1 MLDDDD
7 NIYVAPNE
15 RNSVAVVTDE
25 GRAVE
30 LYRNPAGGDR
40 LRNAGPLEFPTSPV
54 LVGRKLCMTNSD
66 GARRDNFPAAPG
78 EGPKINCV
86 G

>member
-1 MLDDDD
+1 MT
-7 NIYVAPNE
+7 E
-15 RNSVAVVTDE
+15 K

-30 LYRNPAGGDR
+30 LYRNAAGADR

-54 LVGRKLCMTNSD
+54 LVGKRLCTTNSD
-66 GARRDNFPAAPG
+66 TARRDNFPATPG

-86 G
+86 S